1 MSAGTRVLVVEDDR
15 SIARLLELELQHRGM
30 PVHCVFDG
38 SEAIGAIEEFGPD
51 VIILD
56 IMLPGMDGERLLKRI
71 RLAGRSIPVIMLT
84 ARDKPADKIRNLDEG
99 ADDYLTKPFH
109 VEELLARLRAVLRRL
124 ESDDLVQVDDLS
136 INLTTRE
143 VQRAGRPIQ
152 LTAREFDL
160 LEFLARNAR
169 RVLSRDLILDRVWG
183 DSLDAGT
190 NVVDVYIGY
199 LRRKIDQPGL
209 VPLIQTVRGVGFTLR
224 SSRQVDR

>member
-1 MSAGTRVLVVEDDR
+1 MTAGTRVLVIEDDR
-15 SIARLLELELQHRGM
+15 SIARLLQLELEHRGM
-30 PVHCVFDG
+30 AVNCVFDG
-38 SEAIGAIEEFGPD
+38 SEALGAVDQFQPD

-56 IMLPGMDGERLLKRI
+56 IMLPGMDGERLLQ
-71 RLAGRSIPVIMLT
+71 RLRLSGTSVPVIMLT
-84 ARDKPADKIRNLDEG
+84 ARDKPADKIRNLDYG

-109 VEELLARLRAVLRRL
+109 VEELLARLRAVLRRI
-124 ESDDLVQVDDLS
+124 ESDELLRIEDLK
-136 INLTTRE
+136 INITTRE
-143 VQRAGRPIQ
+143 VQRAGMPIQ

-199 LRRKIDQPGL
+199 LRRKVDPPGST
-209 VPLIQTVRGVGFTLR
+209 PLIQTIRGVGFSLR
-224 SSRQVDR
+224 SIERPES